1 VNEALVREYWP
12 GQDGVGKTIDLM
24 GKPVQRCVVVGVV
37 ADSKY
42 RVVTEAVIPT
52 VYLPLEQN
60 YEGRVTL
67 MVRSAQPTAQVD
79 AVRAAVRQLDA
90 NLPVY
95 GVRTLEEQRMRS
107 LSTPRMAATLL
118 GMLGGLGLLLGAL
131 GLYGV
136 MAYLVTQRTHEIG
149 IRMALGAERSNILRL
164 VLGQAARLVVIG
176 LALGLA
182 GALAATRLIRS
193 LLYNVE
199 PQDPATLV
207 AVMLL
212 LAAAALAACLL
223 PAHRAVRVDPITA
236 LRYE

>member
-1 VNEALVREYWP
+1 
-12 GQDGVGKTIDLM
+12 
-24 GKPVQRCVVVGVV
+24 
-37 ADSKY
+37 
-42 RVVTEAVIPT
+42 
-52 VYLPLEQN
+52 
-60 YEGRVTL
+60 
-67 MVRSAQPTAQVD
+67 
-79 AVRAAVRQLDA
+79 
-90 NLPVY
+90 VY

-107 LSTPRMAATLL
+107 LSTPRMAVTLL
-118 GMLGGLGLLLGAL
+118 GMLGALGLLLGTL

-149 IRMALGAERSNILRL
+149 IRMALGAERGNILRL

-199 PQDPATLV
+199 PQDPATIA

-223 PAHRAVRVDPITA
+223 PARRAVRVDPITA

>member
-1 VNEALVREYWP
+1 
-12 GQDGVGKTIDLM
+12 M
-24 GKPVQRCVVVGVV
+24 
-37 ADSKY
+37 
-42 RVVTEAVIPT
+42 
-52 VYLPLEQN
+52 
-60 YEGRVTL
+60 
-67 MVRSAQPTAQVD
+67 MVRSAQPAAQVE
-79 AVRAAVRQLDA
+79 AVRATVRQLDA
-90 NLPVY
+90 SLPLY

-118 GMLGGLGLLLGAL
+118 GMLGALGLLLGTL

-149 IRMALGAERSNILRL
+149 IRMALGAERGNILRL